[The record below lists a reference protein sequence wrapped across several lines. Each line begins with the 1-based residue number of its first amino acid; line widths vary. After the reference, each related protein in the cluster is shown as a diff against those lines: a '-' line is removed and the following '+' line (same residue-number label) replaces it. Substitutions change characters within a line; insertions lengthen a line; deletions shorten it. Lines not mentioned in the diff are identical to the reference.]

1 MSHELVEM
9 KAQSRA
15 LSNGILN
22 PANLSE
28 ALQMADMLCKSTL
41 IPKDFQNSPGNVLV
55 ALQWGME
62 IGLGP
67 MQALQSIAVV
77 NGRPSL
83 WGDAVIA
90 LCRSHPI
97 CEWVTETV
105 EGAGEDMVA
114 TCTTQRRGEPEPVS
128 RSFSWSDAKRA
139 GLIGK
144 SGPWTQYPTRM
155 MQLRARSWCLRD
167 AYPDLL
173 RGMAVAEEA
182 QDIPT
187 APPTQ
192 QPVAPAAPTLSRTE
206 QAKSKLLAAQH
217 RAAVTASIIKSGA
230 MPPLDVD
237 PATGEIVEPPP
248 APLLERIA
256 AATTGPELIALKPEI
271 GALKDAARTD
281 AIRAWKTRHAEL
293 VGASGESA

>member
-1 MSHELVEM
+1 MSHEIVEM
-9 KAQSRA
+9 KSQSRA

-105 EGAGEDMVA
+105 EGTGENMVA

-128 RSFSWSDAKRA
+128 RSFSFADAKRA

-144 SGPWTQYPTRM
+144 AGPWTQYPTRM

-187 APPTQ
+187 AAPAQ
-192 QPVAPAAPTLSRTE
+192 QPAAPVAPTLSRTD
-206 QAKSKLLAAQH
+206 QAKAKLLADRQRKAI
-217 RAAVTASIIKSGA
+217 VESIAKSGA

-237 PATGEIVEPPP
+237 PETGEIVEPPP
-248 APLLERIA
+248 APLLDRIA

-293 VGASGESA
+293 VGTGGESA

>member
-90 LCRSHPI
+90 LCRSHPV

-105 EGAGEDMVA
+105 EGTGESMVA

-128 RSFSWSDAKRA
+128 RSFSFADAKRA

-144 SGPWTQYPTRM
+144 AGPWTQYPTRM

-187 APPTQ
+187 PAATPT
-192 QPVAPAAPTLSRTE
+192 PTPAPAQLSRTD
-206 QAKSKLLAAQH
+206 QAKAKLLADRQRKAI
-217 RAAVTASIIKSGA
+217 VESIAKSGA

-237 PATGEIVEPPP
+237 PETGEVLPELTM
-248 APLLERIA
+248 AERIA
-256 AATTGPELIALKPEI
+256 SANTPEELEALRPDIQALQNGEKTAAIA
-271 GALKDAARTD
+271 
-281 AIRAWKTRHAEL
+281 AWKARKAEL
-293 VGASGESA
+293 TA

>member
-9 KAQSRA
+9 KTQSRA

-62 IGLGP
+62 IGLEP

-187 APPTQ
+187 AAPAQ
-192 QPVAPAAPTLSRTE
+192 QPAAPVAPTLSRTD

-237 PATGEIVEPPP
+237 PATGEIVEQPP
-248 APLLERIA
+248 APLLDRIA

-271 GALKDAARTD
+271 SALKDAARTD

-293 VGASGESA
+293 VGTGGESA

>member
-1 MSHELVEM
+1 MSHEIVEM
-9 KAQSRA
+9 KSQSRA

-128 RSFSWSDAKRA
+128 RSFAWADAKRA

-144 SGPWTQYPTRM
+144 AGPWTQYPTRM

-187 APPTQ
+187 PAATPT
-192 QPVAPAAPTLSRTE
+192 PAPAPAQLSRTD
-206 QAKSKLLAAQH
+206 QVKAKLLADRQRKAI
-217 RAAVTASIIKSGA
+217 VESIAKSGA

-237 PATGEIVEPPP
+237 PETGEVLPELTM
-248 APLLERIA
+248 AERIA
-256 AATTGPELIALKPEI
+256 SASSPEDLEALRPDI
-271 GALKDAARTD
+271 GALQNGEKTAA
-281 AIRAWKTRHAEL
+281 ISAWKARKAEL
-293 VGASGESA
+293 TA

>member
-1 MSHELVEM
+1 MTALVEL
-9 KAQSRA
+9 KQQSRA

-22 PANLSE
+22 PANLHE
-28 ALQMADMLCKSTL
+28 ALEMAGVLCKSSL
-41 IPKDFQNSPGNVLV
+41 IPKDFQGNPGNVLV
-55 ALQWGME
+55 AIQWGME
-62 IGLGP
+62 LGLAP
-67 MQALQSIAVV
+67 MQALQSIAVI

-105 EGAGEDMVA
+105 EGTGENMVA

-128 RSFSWSDAKRA
+128 RSFSWADAKRA

-144 SGPWTQYPTRM
+144 AGPWTQYPTRM

-187 APPTQ
+187 ASPAQ
-192 QPVAPAAPTLSRTE
+192 QPAAPAAPTLSRTE

-237 PATGEIVEPPP
+237 PETGEIVEPPP
-248 APLLERIA
+248 APLLDRIA

-293 VGASGESA
+293 VGASGEPA

>member
-1 MSHELVEM
+1 MSHEIVEM
-9 KAQSRA
+9 KSQSRA

-105 EGAGEDMVA
+105 EGTGENMVA

-128 RSFSWSDAKRA
+128 RSFSWADAKRA

-144 SGPWTQYPTRM
+144 AGPWTQYPTRM

-187 APPTQ
+187 AAPAQ
-192 QPVAPAAPTLSRTE
+192 QPAAPVAPTLSRTD

-237 PATGEIVEPPP
+237 PATGEIVEQPP
-248 APLLERIA
+248 APLLDRIA

-271 GALKDAARTD
+271 SALKDAARTD

-293 VGASGESA
+293 VGTGGESA

>member
-1 MSHELVEM
+1 MSHEIVEM
-9 KAQSRA
+9 KSQSRA

-105 EGAGEDMVA
+105 EGTGENMVA

-128 RSFSWSDAKRA
+128 RSFSFADAKRA

-144 SGPWTQYPTRM
+144 AGPWTQYPTRM

-187 APPTQ
+187 PAAAATPT
-192 QPVAPAAPTLSRTE
+192 PAPAPAQLSRTD
-206 QAKSKLLAAQH
+206 QAKAKLLADRQRKAI
-217 RAAVTASIIKSGA
+217 VESIAKSGA

-237 PATGEIVEPPP
+237 PETGEVLPELTM
-248 APLLERIA
+248 AERIA
-256 AATTGPELIALKPEI
+256 SASTPEELEALRPDIQALQNGEKTAAIS
-271 GALKDAARTD
+271 
-281 AIRAWKTRHAEL
+281 AWKARKAEL
-293 VGASGESA
+293 TAA